1 MKAFRFRLE
10 TSLNIAERQE
20 QMAREELL
28 ARMAKR
34 DAILEQLN
42 LAWGQLHSL
51 EQNIR
56 DSMSARIP
64 LENILIIKDYIPVVR
79 EMIANLGADLRQA
92 EQELE
97 EARSQLLEKVK
108 ETRTLQKLKQKEWRL
123 YLLEWNREEQKLI
136 DEIAI
141 TGHFRKTP
149 DR

>member
-34 DAILEQLN
+34 DAIQEQLN